1 MKRKVRIRCLLPV
14 LFLMASLFLTACA
27 DKRTDVQEGSDY
39 IYALNQD
46 MTGLIKI
53 TFDVPKG
60 DTQKAAE
67 AILEELGKP
76 SEEIAYMQAI
86 PENVS
91 VQNCSIEEAI
101 ASVDFSREYLEI
113 PQLEEK
119 LVRAAVVRSLLK
131 VEGISGVYIT
141 IDEEVLKDSKGN
153 TVGLLTE
160 DDFVDSTGS
169 LSSYETCSL
178 TLYFA
183 NETGDRLIPQTMDV
197 KYNSN
202 ISKEKLIVEK
212 LMKGPKKS
220 GAYPTLNPN
229 ATILGVAV
237 KDGICYVNFDSE
249 FLNSAYDVK
258 PEIVIYSLVN
268 SIVEGTSVGKVQ
280 ITVNGEKSVTYKET
294 IDLSQPMQR
303 NLDLLEEVEQE
314 KDTEEE

>member
-141 IDEEVLKDSKGN
+141 IDGEVLKDSKGN